1 VLLLNYLLILL
12 KSYVLKFDEKKC
24 PVLLS
29 MKMREQT
36 LLAGEYCTLDGFFY
50 IKEALL
56 LLTALQ
62 WFYGEKLV

>member
-1 VLLLNYLLILL
+1 
-12 KSYVLKFDEKKC
+12 
-24 PVLLS
+24 

-62 WFYGEKLV
+62 WFYGEKLVWAGEYVPVQILHTGVTVARWYF